1 MTEQQWTDE
10 DQVWLDYEE
19 LPDAT
24 SYKNAQR
31 DPRTGS
37 PQRPLTP
44 PQEKEEQ

>member
-1 MTEQQWTDE
+1 MTDEHWTDE
-10 DQVWLDYEE
+10 DQAWLDDQE
-19 LPDAT
+19 LPDAAT
-24 SYKNAQR
+24 YENAQR